1 MVFLRE
7 SPSIPSRNIRV
18 VPTRGFPLLLR
29 ATVLE
34 LLENHSVLERTIDL
48 EALGQLEDIDSPN
61 LNHFTRL
68 GLRSPGGS
76 LIYKLDT
83 KC

>member
-34 LLENHSVLERTIDL
+34 PLENRSVLERTIDL
-48 EALGQLEDIDSPN
+48 EALSQLEDI
-61 LNHFTRL
+61 
-68 GLRSPGGS
+68 GS
-76 LIYKLDT
+76 WRITNIPVNRD
-83 KC
+83 